1 MPAPGAKIS
10 TPARV
15 WFDVVLP
22 GKFADTILVGSVCST
37 PVFVCVFL
45 GGRGWCCG
53 WRRSGDPWQSLVR
66 HLNSPYWLPQC
77 SLHVTSEKLMI
88 HQGNFFQLTDDSL
101 FSYRPSASVKSVDR
115 NVLWRWM
122 YCAKRQNV
130 TDNWASI
137 VCHFSEIWH
146 FQSVFVRRKKRIA
159 RVLLVFSCWLRLFV
173 SSDQFSNLSI
183 PVSIVNYC
191 VCLTFWC
198 VDRL

>member
-1 MPAPGAKIS
+1 MLAHA
-10 TPARV
+10 ARV

-146 FQSVFVRRKKRIA
+146 FQSVFVRRKNRIA